1 MKSISFYLTKRPNT
15 NYVNYKFQWPIWKR
29 TVNFYVLIE
38 ILTYNWS
45 VVDFAMQSAWES
57 CCTSARSGRWRIS
70 LASSATVGLWSKLSV
85 LLEDEGPGKGNSG
98 NTTIRGRYASLVL
111 NDRSNESWLEMSFKN
126 GSCNYNKLKSEIL
139 LPARIFS
146 PLQSVRLD

>member
-1 MKSISFYLTKRPNT
+1 MLIISFNDPFGNE
-15 NYVNYKFQWPIWKR
+15 QW
-29 TVNFYVLIE
+29 TFYVLIE

-57 CCTSARSGRWRIS
+57 CCTRARSGRWRIS

-85 LLEDEGPGKGNSG
+85 LLEDGPGKGNSG
-98 NTTIRGRYASLVL
+98 STTMGRRYASLVL